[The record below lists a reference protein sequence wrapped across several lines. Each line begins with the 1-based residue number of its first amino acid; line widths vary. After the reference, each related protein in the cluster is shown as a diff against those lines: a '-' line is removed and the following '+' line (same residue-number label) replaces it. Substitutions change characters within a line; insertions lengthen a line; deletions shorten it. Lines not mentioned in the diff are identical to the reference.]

1 MRPQRCRAASTI
13 AASVASLVTSASNAT
28 HSPPDCRAMAT
39 VSSAEDGLL
48 STASTLAPSCAK
60 RSTVARPLPMPSPG
74 DWPAPTTIA
83 ILSLRRMV
91 SSTAMMPPAA
101 YGNSPTGWR
110 PSIVRGDWGRRTLR
124 LTRYDRRM
132 TAEQTEYPALLFTK
146 DQYRRLA
153 VSYGCRRRWLGHSQW
168 RRTAHARCRTHF
180 EKLRLHGGGGRCI
193 VPNRARQLYRGHR
206 PLGGRK
212 VHAFARDQSP
222 HRPEQGADLL
232 RRDQYHRT
240 SWGGAAAM
248 ARPGRNDFSAVQSG
262 GPP

>member
-1 MRPQRCRAASTI
+1 
-13 AASVASLVTSASNAT
+13 
-28 HSPPDCRAMAT
+28 
-39 VSSAEDGLL
+39 EDRLL

-74 DWPAPTTIA
+74 DWPAPKTIA

-153 VSYGCRRRWLGHSQW
+153 VSYGCRRRRLSPWQW
-168 RRTAHARCRTHF
+168 RRACQWSLLT
-180 EKLRLHGGGGRCI
+180 
-193 VPNRARQLYRGHR
+193 
-206 PLGGRK
+206 
-212 VHAFARDQSP
+212 AFAK
-222 HRPEQGADLL
+222 H
-232 RRDQYHRT
+232 T
-240 SWGGAAAM
+240 
-248 ARPGRNDFSAVQSG
+248 
-262 GPP
+262 